1 MIKSKPHGIT
11 LIEVMISLLILSI
24 VSVMS
29 MNILGNLNTSVKKI
43 SGVAVH
49 HRGFIGTWRLLEN
62 DFFENSFL
70 SEELIKKNL
79 YVEENSLIF
88 PNGVTWQWGNGELSR
103 KSSNLVEPRKLNVS
117 KNINRLEL
125 EIWEGKKFVPYSAE
139 NIKKTYF
146 GPKLGFKVKLFES
159 SEVVF
164 HKIFVLEGTQK

>member
-1 MIKSKPHGIT
+1 
-11 LIEVMISLLILSI
+11 
-24 VSVMS
+24 
-29 MNILGNLNTSVKKI
+29 
-43 SGVAVH
+43 
-49 HRGFIGTWRLLEN
+49 
-62 DFFENSFL
+62 
-70 SEELIKKNL
+70 L